1 MKITLTDAVQSWN
14 VLARLRSLN
23 ENLSPKLSGNM
34 AHLRPEVQK
43 WNQLS
48 QSERD
53 VFGDAEIE
61 LPLKKI
67 TKNDLPEVM
76 PVDMYEALNP
86 IAKGTFKNR
95 KTELEK
101 LLEEKKEEAAEEG

>member
-1 MKITLTDAVQSWN
+1 MKITLLEAVQVWN
-14 VLARLRSLN
+14 VLSHLRGLN
-23 ENLSPKLSGNM
+23 NNLSSKLSGNL
-34 AHLRPEVQK
+34 AYLRPEVQK

-48 QSERD
+48 ESERD

-61 LPLKKI
+61 LPLKPI

-76 PVDMYEALNP
+76 PVDMYEAINP

-101 LLEEKKEEAAEEG
+101 LLEEKAEKG